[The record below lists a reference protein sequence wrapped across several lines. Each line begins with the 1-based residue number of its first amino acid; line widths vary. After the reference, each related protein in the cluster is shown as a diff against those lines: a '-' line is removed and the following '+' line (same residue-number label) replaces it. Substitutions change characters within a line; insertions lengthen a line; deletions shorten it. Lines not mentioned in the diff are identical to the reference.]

1 VPTLAPLLLKH
12 TKRAGMHSISG
23 LSAHVPLPG
32 HFRRL
37 GKGGGY
43 PLHLDCTRAR
53 FVCLYFVRF
62 GEYLEIFWRGFSTI
76 DLQIP
81 LCISIFRRAYP
92 LERPGLSSF
101 ATFIADS
108 GRESSWACK
117 RANACTLPCTPSAR
131 SRPKACRGRARDL
144 GGRHPPPP
152 FRLLPRQRGRPVDD
166 LLREVA
172 AHIVL
177 TAEPAMQR
185 GKMPQSASLTS
196 RADMQVRGYA
206 VVMHGS
212 DMKDLRISETR
223 RAASSGFAE

>member
-1 VPTLAPLLLKH
+1 MYQYFSQSVPFGAAWFKQFCNL
-12 TKRAGMHSISG
+12 HSG
-23 LSAHVPLPG
+23 QWARV
-32 HFRRL
+32 FL
-37 GKGGGY
+37 G
-43 PLHLDCTRAR
+43 
-53 FVCLYFVRF
+53 V
-62 GEYLEIFWRGFSTI
+62 
-76 DLQIP
+76 Q
-81 LCISIFRRAYP
+81 
-92 LERPGLSSF
+92 
-101 ATFIADS
+101 
-108 GRESSWACK
+108 ACK
-117 RANACTLPCTPSAR
+117 RVHTPLHALCTLQAESVQRACTR
-131 SRPKACRGRARDL
+131 SR
-144 GGRHPPPP
+144 GRHPPPP

>member
-1 VPTLAPLLLKH
+1 MYQYFSQSVPFGAAWFKQFCNL
-12 TKRAGMHSISG
+12 HSG
-23 LSAHVPLPG
+23 QWARV
-32 HFRRL
+32 FL
-37 GKGGGY
+37 GVQ
-43 PLHLDCTRAR
+43 R
-53 FVCLYFVRF
+53 
-62 GEYLEIFWRGFSTI
+62 
-76 DLQIP
+76 
-81 LCISIFRRAYP
+81 
-92 LERPGLSSF
+92 
-101 ATFIADS
+101 
-108 GRESSWACK
+108 
-117 RANACTLPCTPSAR
+117 
-131 SRPKACRGRARDL
+131 ACRGRARDL

>member
-1 VPTLAPLLLKH
+1 
-12 TKRAGMHSISG
+12 MHSISG

-108 GRESSWACK
+108 GRESSWACG
-117 RANACTLPCTPSAR
+117 
-131 SRPKACRGRARDL
+131 GRAEGVHAIS
-144 GGRHPPPP
+144 GGDTPLPP
-152 FRLLPRQRGRPVDD
+152 FGYSPDKGG
-166 LLREVA
+166 
-172 AHIVL
+172 VL
-177 TAEPAMQR
+177 STIFYVR
-185 GKMPQSASLTS
+185 SLHTS
-196 RADMQVRGYA
+196 
-206 VVMHGS
+206 S
-212 DMKDLRISETR
+212 
-223 RAASSGFAE
+223 